1 MSLDPAVK
9 AVLAQRKNAVAVFKR
24 SSCIRTVGTRALE
37 PLGQLCQA
45 GDANLGQLWA
55 DLKCRLESYN
65 LGCLVPLVLR
75 GSSGAVYGNKGD
87 ILRSS

>member
-9 AVLAQRKNAVAVFKR
+9 AVLAQRRNAVAVFKR
-24 SSCIRTVGTRALE
+24 CIRTVGKRALD